1 MPKLKMHS
9 SQASSS
15 RLSSATYPTLQHKC
29 CLRDSFNAASIQR
42 SLQLQLLCPIIYS
55 VQRSMNT

>member
-1 MPKLKMHS
+1 MPKLEMHS

-29 CLRDSFNAASIQR
+29 CLHDSFNAASIQR
-42 SLQLQLLCPIIYS
+42 SALPYHLLGTEIHEHIP
-55 VQRSMNT
+55 